1 MDMFFH
7 IASIEREVYWQL
19 GNVTCSAYPLKY
31 LDTIHSETGELQTMS
46 ALNLI
51 VFGAKLEHLDLIEYV
66 IVDLLKVKWKS
77 FVKRVFYTQFAIFA
91 MFFLMSATCFVL
103 RENTPGWEEEEDEEG
118 DNSTVALNCS
128 YLLAGL
134 VANSTAEPSG
144 YLEPSQL
151 PDTEPLQG
159 WNLGKSLLFAIQTVD
174 IFAQVFEI
182 LCKIVCEIS
191 PNSPQE
197 SSGLEEMILSTAA
210 TLVANLSQYELNGNR
225 SEEAGLLC
233 EEQEAEE
240 DYSCFHHTYDTL
252 PKQIRVTCEVTV
264 VIWSILYLIKALH
277 ELSFLGRRIWVDNM
291 VMCPSRLAEVCFTA
305 LPKLF
310 WPE

>member
-1 MDMFFH
+1 
-7 IASIEREVYWQL
+7 
-19 GNVTCSAYPLKY
+19 
-31 LDTIHSETGELQTMS
+31 
-46 ALNLI
+46 
-51 VFGAKLEHLDLIEYV
+51 
-66 IVDLLKVKWKS
+66 
-77 FVKRVFYTQFAIFA
+77 
-91 MFFLMSATCFVL
+91 
-103 RENTPGWEEEEDEEG
+103 
-118 DNSTVALNCS
+118 
-128 YLLAGL
+128 
-134 VANSTAEPSG
+134 
-144 YLEPSQL
+144 
-151 PDTEPLQG
+151 
-159 WNLGKSLLFAIQTVD
+159 
-174 IFAQVFEI
+174 
-182 LCKIVCEIS
+182 
-191 PNSPQE
+191 
-197 SSGLEEMILSTAA
+197 MILSTAA

-233 EEQEAEE
+233 EEQEVEE